1 MPKKTKKN
9 DIIKQPTYLCSCG
22 QTFVDEVDL
31 KYHKDSGQHNAFIK
45 ELLTV
50 HFD

>member
-1 MPKKTKKN
+1 MPKKKK
-9 DIIKQPTYLCSCG
+9 DDVIHQPTFHCSCG
-22 QTFVDEVDL
+22 STFNDEVDL
-31 KYHKDSGQHNAFIK
+31 KYHKESGQHNAFIK